1 MKRISYYVLA
11 IALLTTNFLY
21 AQKTG
26 EQEKDWIKLFNESD
40 INDWIV
46 KIHHHD
52 AGINYGET
60 FRVEEEIIKV
70 RYDRYEGDFNDQFGH
85 LYYKQPY
92 SYFRL
97 RMQYRFVGELHPG
110 APSYT
115 LLNSG
120 VMFHSQDPRTMPR
133 EQNWPISVEMQF
145 LAGLGDGKPRPTGN
159 MCSPGT
165 EVVYEGRIHP
175 GHCINSSSETYEK
188 DVWVTAELI
197 VMGDSL
203 VIHKINGDTVLQ
215 YSQPQ
220 IGGGVVEG
228 YDPKFKPDG
237 KLLTEGFIALQSEGQ
252 PIDFKDIW
260 LLNLEGCMD
269 PNALNYKDYYIKSAL
284 LDCQYPDKNK

>member
-1 MKRISYYVLA
+1 MYKSKFQLLLSVLF
-11 IALLTTNFLY
+11 LLIGFVAFGQQSTTNE
-21 AQKTG
+21 A
-26 EQEKDWIKLFNESD
+26 WIKLFNESD
-40 INDWIV
+40 IDDWIV
-46 KIHHHD
+46 KIHHHET
-52 AGINYGET
+52 GINYGET
-60 FRVEEEIIKV
+60 FRVEDGMIKA
-70 RYDRYEGDFNDQFGH
+70 RYDQYEGEFNDQFGH

-97 RMQYRFVGELHPG
+97 RMKYRFVGELHPG
-110 APSYT
+110 APTYT

-120 VMFHSQDPRTMPR
+120 VMFHSQDPRTMPK

-165 EVVYEGRIHP
+165 EVVYEGRIYP

-188 DVWVTAELI
+188 DKWVSAELI

-203 VIHKINGDTVLQ
+203 MIHMINGDTVLQ

-269 PNALNYKDYYIKSAL
+269 IKALNYKDYYLKSKPG
-284 LDCQYPDKNK
+284 DCLYQE

>member
-1 MKRISYYVLA
+1 MYKSKFQLLLSVLF
-11 IALLTTNFLY
+11 LLIGFVAFGQQSTTNE
-21 AQKTG
+21 A
-26 EQEKDWIKLFNESD
+26 WIKLFNESD
-40 INDWIV
+40 IDDWIV
-46 KIHHHD
+46 KIHHHET
-52 AGINYGET
+52 GINYGET
-60 FRVEEEIIKV
+60 FRVEDGMIKA
-70 RYDRYEGDFNDQFGH
+70 RYDQYEGEFNDQFGH

-97 RMQYRFVGELHPG
+97 RMKYRFVGELHPG
-110 APSYT
+110 APTYT

-120 VMFHSQDPRTMPR
+120 VMFHSQDPRTMPK

-165 EVVYEGRIHP
+165 EVVYEGRIYP

-188 DVWVTAELI
+188 DKWVSAELI

-203 VIHKINGDTVLQ
+203 VIHMINGDTVLQ

-269 PNALNYKDYYIKSAL
+269 IKALNYKDYYLKSKPG
-284 LDCQYPDKNK
+284 DCLYQE